1 MKIVFLGIGTNLGS
15 RERNLSEALAMIS
28 ENIGKIVKSSSV
40 YESEPWGFKSDD
52 KFLNM
57 VVKVETPLSASGLLG
72 RILMDEVL
80 LGRIRAGKQYSSRK
94 IDVDILFYDDLILDE
109 ESLRIPHPRLHE
121 RKFVLIPLCEI
132 APEFVH
138 PVLKKSVT
146 ELLEMCEDKSKVFLH
161 NIPLSAKL

>member
-15 RERNLSEALAMIS
+15 RERNLSEALAMIA
-28 ENIGKIVKSSSV
+28 ENIGKILMSSSV

-57 VVKVETPLSASGLLG
+57 VVKVETTLSASGLLG

-80 LGRIRAGKQYSSRK
+80 LGRVRAGKQYTSRK
-94 IDVDILFYDDLILDE
+94 IDVDILFYEDLILNE
-109 ESLRIPHPRLHE
+109 ESLKIPHPHLHV

-132 APEFVH
+132 EPEFMH
-138 PVLKKSVT
+138 PVLKKNVT
-146 ELLEMCEDKSKVFLH
+146 ELLKMCEDKSEVRKYSCA
-161 NIPLSAKL
+161 P